1 MTEALLF
8 IGSFLLGS
16 IPVGFLVAKAKGV
29 DILHE
34 GSGNIGTTNVI
45 RVLGPG
51 LGLFV
56 FILDV
61 LKGYI
66 PAYVAYV
73 LFHSQ
78 EWSFAAGV
86 TSVLGH
92 SFSPFL
98 KFKGGKGIATGLGM
112 FLGASP
118 MVGLSAL
125 AVFTTVMAI
134 TMTVSMASISAAIV
148 LLPFGIVFKD
158 PQSLLVAYGVVGL
171 FIVWRHM
178 PNIKRI
184 LAKEEPKFGQK
195 PGQEP
200 KPTTKLRIAFIVT
213 TLLLMAGVYA
223 IYLST
228 KR

>member
-1 MTEALLF
+1 MTEALLLL
-8 IGSFLLGS
+8 GSFLFGS
-16 IPVGFLVAKAKGV
+16 IPVGYLVAKAKGI

-56 FILDV
+56 FVLDV
-61 LKGYI
+61 LKGYV
-66 PAYVAYV
+66 PAMVGHMV
-73 LFHSQ
+73 FHSQ

-86 TSVLGH
+86 TAVLGH

-98 KFKGGKGIATGLGM
+98 KFKGGKGIASGLGM

-118 MVGLSAL
+118 MVGLGAL
-125 AVFTTVMAI
+125 AIFTTVMA
-134 TMTVSMASISAAIV
+134 TTLVVSMASITAALV
-148 LLPFGIVFKD
+148 LLPFGLLFKD
-158 PQSLLVAYGVVGL
+158 PNSLLIAYGVVGV
-171 FIVWRHM
+171 FIAWRHA

-184 LAKEEPKFGQK
+184 IAKEEPRFAQK

-200 KPTTKLRIAFIVT
+200 KPTHKMRIAFVAT
-213 TLLLMAGVYA
+213 TLLLIAGVYA
-223 IYLST
+223 IYLNT
-228 KR
+228 AR